1 MLMYKKSRAVICLFI
16 AIFLVNISICAQV
29 DITAKSAVVM
39 DQQSKRILY
48 TKNENEQL
56 PFASTTKIMTAIL
69 AIEMCDMDQV
79 VKIDDKAIGIEGS
92 SIHLEKGE
100 ELKVIDL
107 LYGLMLHSGNDAA
120 VALAIYISGDIDNFA
135 ALMNYKAKAIGA
147 VHTNFA
153 NPNGL
158 PNSSHFT
165 TAYDL
170 ALISQYAMSNDTF
183 REIVST
189 KSVTIKSTGDTVRV
203 RNLVNKNKLL
213 YSYEGANGIKTGYTD
228 LAGRCFCG
236 AAEKNGMQL
245 VSVVLNSKNT
255 YGDTTKLFDYYF
267 NNYSYYTFF
276 AKGEYILSIPIT
288 GSKAGEYKVYA
299 PNDIL
304 VPLSKDEVGTTQV
317 KYNFPKS
324 LQAPMKK
331 GDKIGEIQ
339 IIFKDNSNIN
349 IDITLQKDI
358 KYKNT
363 VFDYIIDYFKE

>member
-1 MLMYKKSRAVICLFI
+1 MYKKSRAVICLFI
-16 AIFLVNISICAQV
+16 AVLLLNISICAKV

-39 DQQSKRILY
+39 DMESKRILY
-48 TKNENEQL
+48 AKDENEQL

-69 AIEMCDMDQV
+69 SIEMCDMDQV

-120 VALAIYISGDIDNFA
+120 VALAIYISKDADNFA

-147 VHTNFA
+147 AHTNFA

-158 PNSSHFT
+158 PNSNHYT
-165 TAYDL
+165 TALDL
-170 ALISQYAMSNDTF
+170 ALISHYAMSNDTF
-183 REIVST
+183 REIVSK
-189 KSVTIKSTGDTVRV
+189 KSITIKSTGDTVRV

-245 VSVVLNSKNT
+245 ISVVLNSHDT
-255 YGDTTKLFDYYF
+255 YGDTKKLFDYYF
-267 NNYSYYTFF
+267 ANYSYHTFF
-276 AKGEYILSIPIT
+276 TKGDYILSIPVT
-288 GSKAGEYKVYA
+288 GSRSSLYKVYA
-299 PNDIL
+299 PYDIL
-304 VPLSKDEVGTTQV
+304 APIARNELATTEV
-317 KYNFPKS
+317 KYNFPSS

-339 IIFKDNSNIN
+339 IIFEDNSNIN